1 MQVSVWAWALFGLF
15 VLSALAA
22 DLGLFSRSRSDD
34 REPMLGGAAVR
45 SAAWIALSLGFGIV
59 VLVLYGQQAALT
71 YLTAYLLE
79 KSLSIDNVF
88 VFLIIFSELRI
99 PPERQRSV
107 LLWGVI
113 GALVMRA
120 LLIGAGLF
128 VLNRFHWVVYPFA
141 ALIILA
147 AVRLLWG
154 RQKEEELVKA
164 ACAVCTSWVARLIPI
179 TSRFHGN
186 RFWVRHGGR
195 LVATPLLVALIV
207 VETTDI
213 VFALD
218 SVPAVFAVTRDPF
231 LVYTSNIFAMLG
243 LRSLYF
249 LLAGVVEHFRFLRV
263 GLAAILMF
271 FGVRLLLSNVIEV
284 PIGLSLGVIA
294 AALGLS
300 VMASI
305 RWPARG
311 LAGVSADDLLHS
323 GPRHYSPKEEVGGPE
338 MPQRC
343 AHLADIQDVEPRTP
357 EGCEECLAIGSDWVH
372 LRLCLTCGHVGC
384 CDQSP
389 NRHGTKHF
397 HQTKHPI
404 MRSFEPGEDWGWCYV
419 DQLEFEPAPRPS

>member
-1 MQVSVWAWALFGLF
+1 MHVSVWAWALFGLL
-15 VLSALAA
+15 VLTALAA
-22 DLGLFSRSRSDD
+22 DLGAFSRSRGDD
-34 REPMLGGAAVR
+34 RAPTLRSSAIR
-45 SAAWIALSLGFGIV
+45 SAAWIALSFGFAIV

-71 YLTAYLLE
+71 YVTAYLLE

-99 PPERQRSV
+99 PPERQRNV

-147 AVRLLWG
+147 AARLLWG
-154 RQKEEELVKA
+154 RKKEEELVKA
-164 ACAVCTSWVARLIPI
+164 GCAVCGSWVARLIPI
-179 TSRFHGN
+179 TPRLHGN
-186 RFWVRHGGR
+186 HFWVRHKGR
-195 LVATPLLVALIV
+195 LLATPLFVALII

-218 SVPAVFAVTRDPF
+218 SVPAVFAVTREPF

-249 LLAGVVEHFRFLRV
+249 VLAGVVERFRFLRV

-271 FGVRLLLSNVIEV
+271 FGARLLLSDVIHV
-284 PIGLSLGVIA
+284 PILLSLGVIA

-300 VMASI
+300 VLASL
-305 RWPARG
+305 RWPPVQPVA
-311 LAGVSADDLLHS
+311 S
-323 GPRHYSPKEEVGGPE
+323 
-338 MPQRC
+338 
-343 AHLADIQDVEPRTP
+343 TP
-357 EGCEECLAIGSDWVH
+357 IG
-372 LRLCLTCGHVGC
+372 
-384 CDQSP
+384 
-389 NRHGTKHF
+389 
-397 HQTKHPI
+397 
-404 MRSFEPGEDWGWCYV
+404 
-419 DQLEFEPAPRPS
+419 